1 MENAKN
7 ITQII
12 IETINTILQNLFSSI
27 DNNLYEILDD
37 IIFINQD
44 IISDSFFDNFTIMFL
59 Q

>member
-27 DNNLYEILDD
+27 V
-37 IIFINQD
+37 IIYMKF
-44 IISDSFFDNFTIMFL
+44 
-59 Q
+59 

>member
-27 DNNLYEILDD
+27 DNN
-37 IIFINQD
+37 
-44 IISDSFFDNFTIMFL
+44 
-59 Q
+59 